1 MAALSPLQVA
11 AAAYLGG
18 FRGNEIEQAVQVAY
32 AESSW
37 DTNAQNPCCKGLW
50 QINLKA
56 HPEAVNGDWK
66 DPVHNAYNAHNI
78 YVAAGNSWCRTGH
91 PPNCNPWAGY
101 GTTAYNKAYGQ
112 AHAAL
117 AQLRAMMQGKDEK
130 AVAAGILKGLT
141 KDTSPGTPDAIA
153 GALDAVQNNFI
164 PGVMEIGQFFNALS
178 KPATWLRVA
187 EAILGIGLLGLGI
200 AAITKGTPIGS
211 AIRATPVSK
220 VSKLVK

>member
-1 MAALSPLQVA
+1 MTTLTPLQVA

-18 FRGNEIEQAVQVAY
+18 FRGDEIQQAVQVAF

-78 YVAAGNSWCRTGH
+78 FVAAGSNWCRTGR

-101 GTTAYNKAYGQ
+101 GTSAYNKAYGQ
-112 AHAAL
+112 AHMAL
-117 AQLRAMMQGKDEK
+117 AQLRQQMQGKDEK
-130 AVAAGILKGLT
+130 AVAKGILGNLT
-141 KDTSPGTPDAIA
+141 KDTSPGTPDAVA
-153 GALDAVQNNFI
+153 GTLDAVQNNFI
-164 PGVMEIGQFFNALS
+164 PGVLEIGKFFSALTQGS
-178 KPATWLRVA
+178 TWIRIA
-187 EAILGIGLLGLGI
+187 EGALGVMLLGLGI

-211 AIRATPVSK
+211 AIRSTPIGK
-220 VSKLVK
+220 VAKVLK